1 MKREEVERI
10 FCWKISA
17 ELKSFKYRIM
27 QLNKEQIYASAYQ
40 IDCMIRIY
48 ELLIEKCKR
57 LETAQLQNCMQISSL
72 LSFVYDEWMKAPDSQ
87 ETELGKI
94 IEDIMESKI
103 PKIA

>member
-1 MKREEVERI
+1 MKRR
-10 FCWKISA
+10 
-17 ELKSFKYRIM
+17 LPLQM
-27 QLNKEQIYASAYQ
+27 QLNKGQIYASAYQ

-48 ELLIEKCKR
+48 ELRIERCKR
-57 LETAQLQNCMQISSL
+57 LETEQLQNCMQISGL